1 MEKRK
6 EKAKE
11 SIQAVLPILFIVLL
25 LSFTVAP
32 VSASIL
38 LEFMI
43 GAVFVIIGML
53 FFSMGAEMSM
63 SPMGERVGGSMLKT
77 KKLWVILLLGFFLGG
92 HHYHFRTGSA
102 GACRSGAVGT
112 EYGTDSFGGSR
123 GWSFSCSSIASYFIW
138 NSPGTVVICVLWG
151 GICDRTVCPG

>member
-1 MEKRK
+1 MKIYRKKEGLFGKEKR
-6 EKAKE
+6 KAKE

-63 SPMGERVGGSMLKT
+63 SPMGNV
-77 KKLWVILLLGFFLGG
+77 
-92 HHYHFRTGSA
+92 
-102 GACRSGAVGT
+102 
-112 EYGTDSFGGSR
+112 
-123 GWSFSCSSIASYFIW
+123 
-138 NSPGTVVICVLWG
+138 
-151 GICDRTVCPG
+151 

>member
-1 MEKRK
+1 MKIYRKKEGLFEKRK

-63 SPMGERVGGSMLKT
+63 SPMGT
-77 KKLWVILLLGFFLGG
+77 
-92 HHYHFRTGSA
+92 
-102 GACRSGAVGT
+102 CRRQHA
-112 EYGTDSFGGSR
+112 
-123 GWSFSCSSIASYFIW
+123 
-138 NSPGTVVICVLWG
+138 
-151 GICDRTVCPG
+151 

>member
-1 MEKRK
+1 MIIWAYIYKLYENIQEEGGIVWKKRK

-53 FFSMGAEMSM
+53 FFF
-63 SPMGERVGGSMLKT
+63 P
-77 KKLWVILLLGFFLGG
+77 WVPKCQCL
-92 HHYHFRTGSA
+92 
-102 GACRSGAVGT
+102 
-112 EYGTDSFGGSR
+112 
-123 GWSFSCSSIASYFIW
+123 
-138 NSPGTVVICVLWG
+138 LWG
-151 GICDRTVCPG
+151 NV

>member
-1 MEKRK
+1 MLENFEFLGK

-43 GAVFVIIGML
+43 GAVFVIIGM
-53 FFSMGAEMSM
+53 G
-63 SPMGERVGGSMLKT
+63 V
-77 KKLWVILLLGFFLGG
+77 
-92 HHYHFRTGSA
+92 
-102 GACRSGAVGT
+102 
-112 EYGTDSFGGSR
+112 
-123 GWSFSCSSIASYFIW
+123 
-138 NSPGTVVICVLWG
+138 
-151 GICDRTVCPG
+151 

>member
-1 MEKRK
+1 MKIYRKKEGLFGKEKRK
-6 EKAKE
+6 SKR
-11 SIQAVLPILFIVLL
+11 IHTAVLPILFIVLL
-25 LSFTVAP
+25 LSFTVAQ

-77 KKLWVILLLGFFLGG
+77 KN
-92 HHYHFRTGSA
+92 
-102 GACRSGAVGT
+102 
-112 EYGTDSFGGSR
+112 YG
-123 GWSFSCSSIASYFIW
+123 
-138 NSPGTVVICVLWG
+138 
-151 GICDRTVCPG
+151 